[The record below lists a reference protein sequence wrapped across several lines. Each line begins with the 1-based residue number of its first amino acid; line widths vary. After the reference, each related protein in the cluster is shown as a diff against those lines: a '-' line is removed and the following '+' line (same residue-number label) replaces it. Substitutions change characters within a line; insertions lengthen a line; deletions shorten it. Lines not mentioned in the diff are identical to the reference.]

1 MLKEMMDYINQNLS
15 MYLAAIQ
22 THILISLCTVIFSSL
37 IAIPLGIICIKYRS
51 TSRFI
56 SGIVNVARVI
66 PSLALMVLLI
76 PLIGI
81 GKTPAI
87 IALILLAI
95 PPIMLNTIAGYDSID
110 PMITETAKGMGMD
123 YRQTFL
129 QIQTPLALPLI
140 LTGVRTAAVETVA
153 STSIAA
159 YIGAGGLGDLVF
171 TGIGSN
177 RTDILLA
184 GGLTIAILSI
194 MTDLLL
200 STVQA
205 YVCRNLYTV

>member
-1 MLKEMMDYINQNLS
+1 MFKEMMDYIAANQS
-15 MYLAAIQ
+15 MYLVEIR
-22 THILISLCTVIFSSL
+22 THILISLCTVFFSSL
-37 IAIPLGIICIKYRS
+37 IAIPLGIVCIKYRS
-51 TSRFI
+51 ASRFI
-56 SGIVNVARVI
+56 SGLVNIARVI

-81 GKTPAI
+81 GKTPAV
-87 IALILLAI
+87 IALIFLAI
-95 PPIMLNTIAGYDSID
+95 PPIMLNTMAGYDSID

-123 YRQTFL
+123 PRQTFL

-140 LTGVRTAAVETVA
+140 LTGVRTAAVEAVA

-171 TGIGSN
+171 TGIGTNKAS
-177 RTDILLA
+177 ILLA

-194 MTDLLL
+194 LTDLLL
-200 STVQA
+200 STLQA
-205 YVCRNLYTV
+205 HICRNLYTV

>member
-1 MLKEMMDYINQNLS
+1 MFKEMMDYIAANQS
-15 MYLAAIQ
+15 MYLVEIR
-22 THILISLCTVIFSSL
+22 THILISLCTVFFSSL
-37 IAIPLGIICIKYRS
+37 IAIPLGIVCIKYRS
-51 TSRFI
+51 ASRFI
-56 SGIVNVARVI
+56 SGIVNIARVI

-123 YRQTFL
+123 PRQTFL
-129 QIQTPLALPLI
+129 QVQTPLALPLI
-140 LTGVRTAAVETVA
+140 LTGVRTAAVEAVA

-171 TGIGSN
+171 TGIGAN
-177 RTDILLA
+177 KAPILLA
-184 GGLTIAILSI
+184 GGLTIAVLSI
-194 MTDLLL
+194 LTDLLL
-200 STVQA
+200 STLQA
-205 YVCRNLYTV
+205 HVCRNLYTV

>member
-1 MLKEMMDYINQNLS
+1 MFKEMMDYIAANQS
-15 MYLAAIQ
+15 MYLVEIR
-22 THILISLCTVIFSSL
+22 THILISLCTVFFSSL
-37 IAIPLGIICIKYRS
+37 IAIPLGIVCIKYRS
-51 TSRFI
+51 ASRFI
-56 SGIVNVARVI
+56 SGIVNTARVI

-81 GKTPAI
+81 GKAPAI

-123 YRQTFL
+123 PRQTFL
-129 QIQTPLALPLI
+129 QVQTPLALPLI
-140 LTGVRTAAVETVA
+140 LTGVRTAAVEAVA

-171 TGIGSN
+171 TGIGAN
-177 RTDILLA
+177 KAPILLA
-184 GGLTIAILSI
+184 GGLTIAVLSI
-194 MTDLLL
+194 LTDLLL
-200 STVQA
+200 STLQA
-205 YVCRNLYTV
+205 HVCRNLYTV

>member
-1 MLKEMMDYINQNLS
+1 MFKEIMDYIAANQS
-15 MYLAAIQ
+15 MYLDEIR
-22 THILISLCTVIFSSL
+22 THILISLCTVFFSSL
-37 IAIPLGIICIKYRS
+37 IAIPLGIVCIKYRS
-51 TSRFI
+51 ASRFI
-56 SGIVNVARVI
+56 SGIVNTARVI

-123 YRQTFL
+123 PRQTFL
-129 QIQTPLALPLI
+129 QVQTPLALPLI
-140 LTGVRTAAVETVA
+140 LTGVRTAAVEAVA

-171 TGIGSN
+171 TGIGAN
-177 RTDILLA
+177 KAPILLA
-184 GGLTIAILSI
+184 GGLTIAVLSI
-194 MTDLLL
+194 LTDLLL
-200 STVQA
+200 STLQA
-205 YVCRNLYTV
+205 HVCRNLYTV

>member
-1 MLKEMMDYINQNLS
+1 MFKEMMDYIAANQS
-15 MYLAAIQ
+15 MYLVEIR
-22 THILISLCTVIFSSL
+22 THILISLCTVFFSSL
-37 IAIPLGIICIKYRS
+37 IAIPLGIVCIKYRS
-51 TSRFI
+51 ASRFI
-56 SGIVNVARVI
+56 SGIVNTARVI

-81 GKTPAI
+81 GKAPAI

-123 YRQTFL
+123 SRQTFL

-140 LTGVRTAAVETVA
+140 LTGVRTAAVEAVA

-171 TGIGSN
+171 TGIGAN
-177 RTDILLA
+177 KAPILLA
-184 GGLTIAILSI
+184 GGLTIAVLSI
-194 MTDLLL
+194 LTDLLL
-200 STVQA
+200 STLQA
-205 YVCRNLYTV
+205 HVCRNLYTV

>member
-1 MLKEMMDYINQNLS
+1 MFKEMMDYIAANQS
-15 MYLAAIQ
+15 MYLDEIR
-22 THILISLCTVIFSSL
+22 THILISLCTVFFSSL
-37 IAIPLGIICIKYRS
+37 IAIPLGIVCIKYRS

-56 SGIVNVARVI
+56 SGIVNTARVI

-81 GKTPAI
+81 GKAPAI

-123 YRQTFL
+123 PRQTFL
-129 QIQTPLALPLI
+129 QVQTPLALPLI
-140 LTGVRTAAVETVA
+140 LTGVRTAAVEAVA

-171 TGIGSN
+171 TGIGTN
-177 RTDILLA
+177 KAPILLA
-184 GGLTIAILSI
+184 GGLTIAVLSI
-194 MTDLLL
+194 LTDLLL
-200 STVQA
+200 STLQA
-205 YVCRNLYTV
+205 HVCRNLYTV

>member
-1 MLKEMMDYINQNLS
+1 MFKEMMDYIAANQS
-15 MYLAAIQ
+15 MYLVEIR
-22 THILISLCTVIFSSL
+22 THILISLCTVFFSSL
-37 IAIPLGIICIKYRS
+37 IAIPLGIVCIKYRS
-51 TSRFI
+51 ASRFI
-56 SGIVNVARVI
+56 SGIVNTARVI

-81 GKTPAI
+81 GKAPAI

-123 YRQTFL
+123 SRQTFL
-129 QIQTPLALPLI
+129 QVQTPLALPLI
-140 LTGVRTAAVETVA
+140 LTGVRTAAVEAVA

-171 TGIGSN
+171 TGIGAN
-177 RTDILLA
+177 KAPILLA
-184 GGLTIAILSI
+184 GGLTIAVLSI
-194 MTDLLL
+194 LTDLLL
-200 STVQA
+200 STLQA
-205 YVCRNLYTV
+205 HVCRNLYTV